1 MALLLR
7 AAPLVLLAACAF
19 SDPGAP
25 RDVRLGKARDGTN
38 PGTCPPVAG
47 TYRVAANT
55 LSQVIRQARLSE
67 HGNAPW
73 EYLTVVQAGDTLLR
87 FVYHGQGQ
95 VDTTVLRALGDFS
108 CNSGWIEANAAWGRP
123 YPAERDPNKPR
134 TIRQEFR
141 IASTRSGALVGQLIV
156 REFEEVVG
164 RVPMPGTA
172 RRAVSYSELADSAS
186 PAGSVTSDRAS
197 QRRDAIQERLAREE
211 AEKEG
216 RPPSP
221 AR

>member
-1 MALLLR
+1 MSPLLR
-7 AAPLVLLAACAF
+7 ASPLVFLAACAF
-19 SDPGAP
+19 ADPGAP
-25 RDVRLGKARDGTN
+25 RDVRLGQAREGTR

-47 TYRVAANT
+47 TYRVTTNT
-55 LSQVIRQARLSE
+55 LSQLILQARLRQYSS
-67 HGNAPW
+67 APW

-87 FVYHGQGQ
+87 FVYHGSGQ
-95 VDTTVLRALGDFS
+95 ADTTVLRALGDFS
-108 CNSGWIEANAAWGRP
+108 CNSGWLEANGAWGQP
-123 YPAERDPNKPR
+123 DPVERDPNMPR

-156 REFEEVVG
+156 REFEEAVG

-172 RRAVSYSELADSAS
+172 RRVVSYSQLADSAS
-186 PAGSVTSDRAS
+186 PASSVTSDRSS

-211 AEKEG
+211 AEMEN

-221 AR
+221 VP